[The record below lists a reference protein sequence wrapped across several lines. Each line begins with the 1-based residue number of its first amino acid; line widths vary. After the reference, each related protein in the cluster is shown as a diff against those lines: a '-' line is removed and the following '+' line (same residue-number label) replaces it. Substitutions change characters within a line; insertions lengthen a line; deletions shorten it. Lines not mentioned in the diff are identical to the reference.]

1 VSESSSN
8 PSAPDG
14 SQAPQVALPPPPTDA
29 AMAAI
34 EALLV
39 PARAWF
45 RPQIDGWNVVP
56 NDRPL
61 LFVGNH
67 TLYGIVDIPHL
78 MVALWRRRGIKLR
91 SLGDHAHFKVPVW
104 RRVMREAGVVDGTRD
119 NCAEA
124 FRQRQCVLVF
134 PGGARE
140 SFKGRDERYSLI
152 WGERLGFAR
161 MAIRHGVTIV
171 PFAAIGADDAFRLA
185 MDRDELKESRLGS
198 MLSRLGVKDDY
209 LVPLPSHL
217 VPTPRKLYFRFLPPI
232 PTRDMGEL
240 DEDVAAQQLRDRTR
254 TAVAGGIEALRRLR
268 RSDPWDGFGPVEDW
282 LAGL

>member
-1 VSESSSN
+1 VSESPSS
-8 PSAPDG
+8 PSSPG
-14 SQAPQVALPPPPTDA
+14 SDVELPPPPSDA

-39 PARAWF
+39 PAKAWF

-91 SLGDHAHFKVPVW
+91 SLGDHAHFKIPVW
-104 RRVMREAGVVDGTRD
+104 GRIMRESGVVDGTRE

-140 SFKGRDERYSLI
+140 SFKGREERYSLI

-171 PFAAIGADDAFRLA
+171 PFAAIGADDVYRLA

-198 MLSRLGVKDDY
+198 VLSRLGVKDDY
-209 LVPLPSHL
+209 LVPVPGHL

-232 PTRDMGEL
+232 ATRDLSGI
-240 DEDVAAQQLRDRTR
+240 DEDAAARQVRDHTR
-254 TAVAGGIEALRRLR
+254 AAVAGGIAALRRLR

>member
-1 VSESSSN
+1 M
-8 PSAPDG
+8 SAPR
-14 SQAPQVALPPPPTDA
+14 PLPPPPSDA
-29 AMAAI
+29 ALAAL
-34 EALLV
+34 EAFLV
-39 PARAWF
+39 PAKAWF
-45 RPQIDGWNVVP
+45 RPSIDGWNVVP
-56 NDRPL
+56 DDRPL

-104 RRVMREAGVVDGTRD
+104 RRLMREAGVVDGTRD

-140 SFKGRDERYSLI
+140 SFKGRDERYELI

-161 MAIRHGVTIV
+161 MALRHGVTIV
-171 PFAAIGADDAFRLA
+171 PFAAIGADDAFHLA
-185 MDRDELKESRLGS
+185 MDRSELKNSRLGG
-198 MLSRLGVKDDY
+198 LLGRLGVKDDY
-209 LVPLPSHL
+209 LVPVPGSL
-217 VPTPRKLYFRFLPPI
+217 VPAPRRLYFRFMAPVR
-232 PTRDMGEL
+232 TSEL
-240 DEDVAAQQLRDRTR
+240 GHLSEDDAAVAVRDRTR
-254 TAVAGGIEALRRLR
+254 AAVSTGISALRRLR

-282 LAGL
+282 LHGL